1 MKTEEQEIKEF
12 INFLNSLKGAKVT
25 YNPELDKREHLVLF
39 PEKLRKAKETIEKV
53 GMPKAYY
60 EQMAKK
66 NEKNE
71 E

>member
-1 MKTEEQEIKEF
+1 MKTKEQETQEF

-39 PEKLRKAKETIEKV
+39 PEKLRKAKETIARV
-53 GMPKAYY
+53 GMPKEYY

-66 NEKNE
+66 NKEKE